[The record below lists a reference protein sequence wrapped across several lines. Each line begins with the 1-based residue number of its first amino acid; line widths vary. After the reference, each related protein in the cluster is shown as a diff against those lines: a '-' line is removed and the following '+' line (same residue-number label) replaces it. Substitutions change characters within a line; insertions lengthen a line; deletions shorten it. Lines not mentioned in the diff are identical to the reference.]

1 LGDEPL
7 EALGGTLRD
16 IPRSRWSSSKRV
28 TPTQTS
34 RMMSGDQGSPAISRV
49 RVIE

>member
-34 RMMSGDQGSPAISRV
+34 RMSGDQGSAAISRV